1 MRSQSKPKLSDHF
14 QDPEGKAFFTME
26 KLACY
31 DAWQLLYFEKQ
42 FARSA
47 GDGLLP
53 VASLMAAWRHAR
65 NSVQRVMEAL
75 PPGALRD
82 QMALELQDRD
92 EAMDRLAEIAQA
104 QLRLAQEKE
113 AQGG

>member
-1 MRSQSKPKLSDHF
+1 MRMRSQLKPKLSDYF
-14 QDPEGKAFFTME
+14 QDVEGKAFFTME

-31 DAWQLLYFEKQ
+31 DAWQLHYFEKQ

-47 GDGLLP
+47 GDGFP
-53 VASLMAAWRHAR
+53 SVASLMAAWRHAR

-92 EAMDRLAEIAQA
+92 EAMDKLADRAEEM
-104 QLRLAQEKE
+104 LLLKE
-113 AQGG
+113 TQDAS